1 MVNKLYPPIIS
12 GTLPA
17 FVGQEITIP
26 FQMNRAVSMIEVS
39 GLCYII
45 KTVSSNVVIAQGTT
59 ADFTPSKVRGC
70 LEQGSITFS
79 INLKSITNNG
89 KPIQYKLNPGQSYK
103 IQLAYINTNKVVGY
117 YSTVG
122 IAKCTT
128 KPAVYIKGFEDN
140 LVGINKTDFIGVYS
154 QKEKNDDIT
163 EKVYS
168 YRFKVYDENNNIFA
182 DSGEQLH
189 NSIND
194 IELNESYDSFELNK
208 ELQKNKNYFIQYSIT
223 TINNYEAES
232 VRYQIINRETINPEL
247 QATLSAV
254 MDENNGYVKINLN
267 GIRDKKTGLEIPA
280 TGAFA
285 LLRASSED
293 NFNTWNTVLKFKLVG
308 ETPSRELYR
317 DFTVEHGFSYQYAV
331 QQYSDETV
339 VRSNKIF
346 SNTVYSI
353 FEDSF
358 LYSNGQLLKIRFN
371 PKVSSFKINTLESK
385 TDTIG
390 SQYPYIFRNGNT
402 YYHEF
407 PVSGLISYLMDED
420 HLFMDKL
427 GDDEIKDFIS
437 TDLTDYNI
445 NIERQFKTKAL
456 EFLTDGEP
464 KLFKSPTEG
473 NFIVRLLNVSLS
485 PEDKLGRMLHT
496 FSGTA
501 YEIDK
506 VSFDNLTTYGFI
518 DADPPESEILKWD
531 SISFDGWYKINGYI
545 DDVNT
550 YIDNLKDENLTQTEI
565 NKLQTNKQTC
575 LDNLLQTLSFYP
587 MFELLYDG
595 NHYSLQ
601 TKDIL
606 ANSPAITIRF
616 EGFAPGDKFSI
627 DGEEIVIGIT
637 GAYLI
642 DHVAPIYSVKV
653 VELSDAGLQQGT
665 IVYSY
670 YGKQA
675 SKFDTIND
683 IQVADLPLEQYYG
696 TEGNIL
702 NLYNDDFKYKVTQI
716 YFLRFTKRDVQKL
729 YTSNKVNFYTT
740 PGGAIS
746 EEEGEKDHSV
756 EIKRVDFDPTLI
768 YHIYLVSQTEEQ
780 DYYIDGYTK
789 KEIYDSGVLVGEK
802 NWACNIRINEDD
814 KQIIGIDQKNEYQ
827 IKDLTDITSIEI
839 DPGVLCELSVQR
851 QEVVYSFENDNQTT
865 YRIFNGQNYITTTIY
880 QLKQNWLRA
889 KKALKDFKELE
900 QDKSNPDFTKDDP
913 FYNVNQ
919 NNIQTCIKNYNN
931 KVARLQKTVDET
943 YTLFID
949 TLRKAVEDYED
960 SKTI

>member
-26 FQMNRAVSMIEVS
+26 FQMNRAVSMAEVS

-70 LEQGSITFS
+70 LEQGSITFN

-103 IQLAYINTNKVVGY
+103 IQLAYINTNGIVGY

-140 LVGINKTDFIGVYS
+140 LVGINKTNFIGVYS

-168 YRFKVYDENNNIFA
+168 YRFKVYDENGNIFA

-194 IELNESYDSFELNK
+194 TELNESYDSFELNK

-247 QATLSAV
+247 QATLSAT

-293 NFNTWNTVLKFKLVG
+293 DFNTWNTILKFKLVG

-331 QQYSDETV
+331 QQYSDETA

-346 SNTVYSI
+346 SNSVYSI

-358 LYSNGQLLKIRFN
+358 LYNNGQLLKIRFN

-427 GDDEIKDFIS
+427 GDDEIKNFTS

-445 NIERQFKTKAL
+445 NIERQFKTKVL

-485 PEDKLGRMLHT
+485 PEDKLGRMLHS

-506 VSFDNLTTYGFI
+506 ISFDNLTVYGFI
-518 DADPPESEILKWD
+518 EAEPKESEILKWD
-531 SISFDGWYKINGYI
+531 SITFDGWYKIKGYI
-545 DDVNT
+545 NDLNIYNEYLKRNDLSAKDRST
-550 YIDNLKDENLTQTEI
+550 YEA
-565 NKLQTNKQTC
+565 NKQNC
-575 LDNLLQTLSFYP
+575 LDSINYYVGLHPIY
-587 MFELLYDG
+587 ELVY
-595 NHYSLQ
+595 NQNTQNYSLSI
-601 TKDIL
+601 KDIL
-606 ANSPAITIRF
+606 SNSPAITIRF
-616 EGFAPGDKFSI
+616 EGFTPGDKFII

-642 DHVAPIYSVKV
+642 DHVAPIYNVKIG
-653 VELSDAGLQQGT
+653 ELSDSGLSQGT
-665 IVYSY
+665 ITYSY
-670 YGKQA
+670 YGKQN
-675 SKFDTIND
+675 SKFDTVAD
-683 IQVADLPLEQYYG
+683 IQIADLPLDQYYG

-702 NLYNDDFKYKVTQI
+702 NLYNDDFKYKITKI
-716 YFLRFTKRDVQKL
+716 YFLRFMKRDVQKL
-729 YTSNKVNFYTT
+729 YTKDGNKLYTT
-740 PGGAIS
+740 PGGAI
-746 EEEGEKDHSV
+746 GEDATAIQITSN
-756 EIKRVDFDPTLI
+756 DYDLTTI
-768 YHIYLVSQTEEQ
+768 YHVYMIDSNT
-780 DYYIDGYTK
+780 DYYIDGNTGNK
-789 KEIYDSGVLVGEK
+789 IIDNGKLVSEK
-802 NWACNIRINEDD
+802 DWGCNIRINNDD
-814 KQIIGIDQKNEYQ
+814 KQIIGIDYKNGYQ
-827 IKDLTDITSIEI
+827 IRDLTNISSIEI
-839 DPGVLCELSVQR
+839 DPGVLCEISVQK
-851 QEVVYSFENDNQTT
+851 QEVIYSFENDNQTT
-865 YRIFNGQNYITTTIY
+865 YKVLFKDGGVYKTTTIY

-889 KKALKDFKELE
+889 KQALKDFKELD
-900 QDKSNPDFTKDDP
+900 QNSSALTPSDP
-913 FYNVNQ
+913 FFNVNE
-919 NNIQTCIKNYNN
+919 KNVAARVKIYNN
-931 KVARLQKTVDET
+931 KIKELQKTIDEA
-943 YTLFID
+943 YDLFIT
-949 TLRKAVEDYED
+949 TLRRAVESYED
-960 SKTI
+960 STTV

>member
-1 MVNKLYPPIIS
+1 MVNKLYPPITS

-26 FQMNRAVSMIEVS
+26 FQMNRAVSMAEVS

-59 ADFTPSKVRGC
+59 ADFSPSKVRGC
-70 LEQGSITFS
+70 LEQGSITFN

-140 LVGINKTDFIGVYS
+140 LVGINKTNFIGVYS

-168 YRFKVYDENNNIFA
+168 YRFKVYDENGNIFA

-194 IELNESYDSFELNK
+194 TELNESYDSFELNK

-232 VRYQIINRETINPEL
+232 IRYQIINRETINPEL
-247 QATLSAV
+247 QATLSAI

-267 GIRDKKTGLEIPA
+267 GIRDKKTGLEVPA

-285 LLRASSED
+285 LLRSSSED
-293 NFNTWNTVLKFKLVG
+293 NFNSWNTILKFKLIG
-308 ETPSRELYR
+308 ETPSRELYK
-317 DFTVEHGFSYQYAV
+317 DFTVEHGFSYQYAI
-331 QQYSDETV
+331 QQYSDETE
-339 VRSNKIF
+339 VRSNKIL
-346 SNTVYSI
+346 SNVIQSI

-407 PVSGLISYLMDED
+407 LIGGLISYLMDED
-420 HLFMDKL
+420 HLFIDKL
-427 GDDEIKDFIS
+427 GDDEIKDFTS
-437 TDLTDYNI
+437 TDLTNYNI
-445 NIERQFKTKAL
+445 NIERQFKTKVL

-485 PEDKLGRMLHT
+485 PEDKLGRMLHS

-506 VSFDNLTTYGFI
+506 ISFNNLTVYGFI
-518 DADPPESEILKWD
+518 DAEPKESEILKWD
-531 SISFDGWYKINGYI
+531 SITFDGWYKIKGYI
-545 DDVNT
+545 NDLNIYNEYLKRNDLSAKDRST
-550 YIDNLKDENLTQTEI
+550 YEA
-565 NKLQTNKQTC
+565 NKQNC
-575 LDNLLQTLSFYP
+575 LDSINYYVGLYSIY
-587 MFELLYDG
+587 ELVY
-595 NHYSLQ
+595 NQNTQNYSLSI
-601 TKDIL
+601 KDIL
-606 ANSPAITIRF
+606 SNSPAITIRF
-616 EGFAPGDKFSI
+616 EGFTPGDKFII

-642 DHVAPIYSVKV
+642 DHVAPIYNVKIG
-653 VELSDAGLQQGT
+653 ELSDSGLSQGT
-665 IVYSY
+665 ITYSY
-670 YGKQA
+670 YGKQN
-675 SKFDTIND
+675 SKFDTVAD
-683 IQVADLPLEQYYG
+683 IQIADLPLDQYYG

-702 NLYNDDFKYKVTQI
+702 NLYNDDFKYKITKI
-716 YFLRFTKRDVQKL
+716 YFLRFMKRDVQKL
-729 YTSNKVNFYTT
+729 YTKDGNKLYTT
-740 PGGAIS
+740 PGGAI
-746 EEEGEKDHSV
+746 GEDATATQ
-756 EIKRVDFDPTLI
+756 ITFNDYDLTTI
-768 YHIYLVSQTEEQ
+768 YHVYMIDSNT
-780 DYYIDGYTK
+780 DYYIDGNTGNK
-789 KEIYDSGVLVGEK
+789 IIDNGKLVSEK
-802 NWACNIRINEDD
+802 DWACNIRINNDD
-814 KQIIGIDQKNEYQ
+814 KQIIGIDYKNGYQ
-827 IKDLTDITSIEI
+827 IRDLTNISSIEI
-839 DPGVLCELSVQR
+839 DPGVLCEISVQK
-851 QEVVYSFENDNQTT
+851 QEVIYSFENDNQTT
-865 YRIFNGQNYITTTIY
+865 YKVLFKDSGAYKTTTIY

-889 KKALKDFKELE
+889 KQALKDFKELD
-900 QDKSNPDFTKDDP
+900 QNSSALTSSDP
-913 FYNVNQ
+913 FFNVNE
-919 NNIQTCIKNYNN
+919 KNVVARVKIYNN
-931 KVARLQKTVDET
+931 KIKELQKTIDEA
-943 YTLFID
+943 YDLFIT
-949 TLRKAVEDYED
+949 TLRRAVENYED
-960 SKTI
+960 STTV